1 MTSPVVEPFVI
12 MGPHFHS
19 RPPDSPIPVMTL
31 PRAQHAAPVF
41 PPGRA
46 ASPQPLWLKATMTG
60 NRRRSQ
66 ALTGRRFASGSAV
79 TADAQSVRGPVRL
92 RCDHICVSAVP

>member
-19 RPPDSPIPVMTL
+19 LSPESLIPVMKL

-46 ASPQPLWLKATMTG
+46 ACPQPLWLKATTTG
-60 NRRRSQ
+60 SRRRSQ
-66 ALTGRRFASGSAV
+66 ALTGRRSGSGSAV
-79 TADAQSVRGPVRL
+79 TVDAQSVRDPVRL